1 MLVLK
6 HVEYEIADFDQLE
19 NLVAHL
25 RETTSHIEGVTFK
38 EIYFREDRKEFVLFL
53 ECMNQEQYLRWRE
66 ICPPP
71 PGAKDW
77 YEILLNK
84 KEYFSQRKGPRRS

>member
-1 MLVLK
+1 MVVLK
-6 HVEYEIADFDQLE
+6 HVNYEITDTAELE

-25 RETTSHIEGVTFK
+25 RQTTAQVEGVSYK
-38 EIYFREDRKEFVLFL
+38 EIFFVKRKKEFVLYL
-53 ECMNQEQYLRWRE
+53 ECKSEEKYLEWRE

-77 YEILLNK
+77 YEVLLSRE
-84 KEYFSQRKGPRRS
+84 EYFLQHGSG

>member
-6 HVEYEIADFDQLE
+6 HVEYEITGRDQLE
-19 NLVAHL
+19 SLISHL
-25 RETTSHIEGVTFK
+25 RETTLKVDGVTFND
-38 EIYFREDRKEFVLFL
+38 IYFKKDKKEFILFL
-53 ECMNQEQYLRWRE
+53 ECESEEKYLKWRE

-77 YEILLNK
+77 YEVLMS
-84 KEYFSQRKGPRRS
+84 KEEHFSLINET